1 MDLLAIVAPWL
12 NVRII
17 VALAAPA
24 AVFVEFG
31 LRHAGF
37 AVLAMGL
44 GVNVQDLGAA
54 AVGQKLDPAINAL
67 LPPILIGADSDIDG
81 LG

>member
-31 LRHAGF
+31 LRYAGF
-37 AVLAMGL
+37 AMGI

-54 AVGQKLDPAINAL
+54 AVGQNLDPAINAL